1 MSRSFI
7 FDTEEG
13 MIFFKSLTSW
23 NLIYYNLCIEWDHLC
38 FVAEENEAYGIEAD
52 LLLDGI
58 KYQKF
63 KSLQKLK
70 QEESKEYEEDDG
82 SPVSRNSWASLVNQC
97 FNSGKLKRPKNLNEK
112 SKFDM
117 SSISDKQSSTI
128 EIGNFIT
135 EKYSTDEMDPPQKF
149 LRTWGWA
156 SVLIV
161 DDSPFNLLILN
172 EIFSK
177 IIPQKYTQKSELNTP
192 QFKINEAS
200 NGKQALNKVK
210 ETEGKQWW
218 NGYELILMDL
228 SMPTLVLKKQPSK
241 NDTSRNCIYH
251 NTTFIQKWLNEN
263 YIKLIKK
270 TLDYFLSK
278 FKLKMGFIF

>member
-13 MIFFKSLTSW
+13 MTFLKVLLPKNF
-23 NLIYYNLCIEWDHLC
+23 IYYNLCIEWDHLC

-117 SSISDKQSSTI
+117 SSISDKQRSTI

-228 SMPTLVLKKQPSK
+228 SMPTLVLKK
-241 NDTSRNCIYH
+241 
-251 NTTFIQKWLNEN
+251 TT
-263 YIKLIKK
+263 
-270 TLDYFLSK
+270 
-278 FKLKMGFIF
+278 